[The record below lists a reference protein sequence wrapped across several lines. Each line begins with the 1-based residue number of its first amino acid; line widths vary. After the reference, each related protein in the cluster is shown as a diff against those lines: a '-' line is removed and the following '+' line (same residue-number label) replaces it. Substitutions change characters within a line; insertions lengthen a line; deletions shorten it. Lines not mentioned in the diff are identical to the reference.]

1 MVAAAAPSPAPARR
15 GLPTAP
21 RRAGPERPPWGGDG
35 VGPGRQGLC
44 GRRDAGGGGRGREA
58 GAPWSRRPLPQG
70 ARVSLFG
77 RPDRPAGLAGAE
89 TGRRGR
95 PALGALCCGAPRAG
109 RRLGGSES
117 GGSGQG

>member
-44 GRRDAGGGGRGREA
+44 GRRDADGGRARE
-58 GAPWSRRPLPQG
+58 GGRRPL
-70 ARVSLFG
+70 VSAPTAPG
-77 RPDRPAGLAGAE
+77 GAGLFVWAA
-89 TGRRGR
+89 
-95 PALGALCCGAPRAG
+95 
-109 RRLGGSES
+109 
-117 GGSGQG
+117 